1 MRRADGT
8 FHASLIVVW
17 KKQTRGRPVG
27 LRYYPEGVACRRA
40 VSAQYPKAMGG
51 VVILFGTV
59 VFLHLTPSPPMR
71 AFQGKAS
78 LLGLLALVLPMLLG
92 LPRSDRAVEEFR

>member
-8 FHASLIVVW
+8 FHASLIIVW
-17 KKQTRGRPVG
+17 NKETRGRPVG
-27 LRYYPEGVACRRA
+27 LRYYPEAVARRRA
-40 VSAQYPKAMGG
+40 VTAQYPKAMSE
-51 VVILFGTV
+51 VVIVFGTV